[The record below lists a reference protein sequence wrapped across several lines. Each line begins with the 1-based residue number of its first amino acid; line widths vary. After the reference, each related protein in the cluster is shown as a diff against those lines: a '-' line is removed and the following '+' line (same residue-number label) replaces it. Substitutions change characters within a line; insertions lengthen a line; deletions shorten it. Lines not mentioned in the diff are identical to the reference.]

1 MKRIALALFG
11 LSLAGG
17 LLALPVA
24 TAGEREAESCLRARI
39 WDGYKDDWA
48 VRTATSTTLA
58 QEEYRIY
65 LVTLYAGN
73 EYKVMAC
80 ADDKATNI
88 DLVLHDA
95 DGNVLKQDT
104 SENRQPELLFKP
116 DATSTYFVVVHATAL
131 TKAGSKS
138 GVGMAVTYR

>member
-1 MKRIALALFG
+1 MKRTALVLFALG
-11 LSLAGG
+11 LMAPPL
-17 LLALPVA
+17 A

-39 WDGYKDDWA
+39 WDGYNEDWA
-48 VRTATSTTLA
+48 VRTATATTLA
-58 QEEYRIY
+58 KEEYRIY

-73 EYKVMAC
+73 EYKVLAC

-95 DGNVLKQDT
+95 DGNVLKQDA
-104 SENRQPELLFKP
+104 SENRQPDLLFKP
-116 DATSTYFVVVHATAL
+116 EATSTYFVVVHASAL
-131 TKAGSKS
+131 AKEGGKT